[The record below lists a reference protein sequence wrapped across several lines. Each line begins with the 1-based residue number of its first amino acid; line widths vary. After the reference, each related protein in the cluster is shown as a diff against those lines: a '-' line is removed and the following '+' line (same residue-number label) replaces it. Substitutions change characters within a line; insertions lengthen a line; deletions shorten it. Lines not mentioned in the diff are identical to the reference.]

1 MKLST
6 SSQIES
12 ILFWKGESVS
22 ISSLSKIL
30 DLSKEEV
37 VEGISKLK
45 SDLIDRGV
53 SMIEKDDEVMLVT
66 HPYMS
71 EVFEKITKDDL
82 TKDLSKAALETLSII
97 VYRGPIKRSEI
108 DYIRGVNSQFILRA
122 FLVRGLIE
130 KIVDKKDERSYLY
143 QSSFDLLRFL
153 GIDNQKN
160 MPDYE
165 SVEKDIEQFILERD
179 GNTEDN
185 TQA

>member
-1 MKLST
+1 MKLSL

-12 ILFWKGESVS
+12 ILFWKGEAMS
-22 ISSLSKIL
+22 ISALSKIL
-30 DLSKEEV
+30 GKSEKEITEA
-37 VEGISKLK
+37 ISKLK
-45 SDLIDRGV
+45 ESLEDRGI
-53 SMIEKDDEVMLVT
+53 SMIEKEDEVLLVT
-66 HPYMS
+66 NPEMS
-71 EVFEKITKDDL
+71 EIFDKIVKDDL
-82 TKDLSKAALETLSII
+82 TKDLSRAALETLSII
-97 VYRGPIKRSEI
+97 VYRGPIKRSEL

-122 FLVRGLIE
+122 LLVRGLIE
-130 KIVDKKDERSYLY
+130 KVVDKKDERSYLY

-165 SVEKDIEQFILERD
+165 SVERDIKSFILERD